1 MDELYTEYT
10 QVRFL
15 DISKEQFIYIAHLLP
30 SCLIV
35 MSNGL
40 LEKEEWVTLKR
51 LTKILGDEF
60 ATEDLGQEEKEENLM
75 LIYQGEMKY
84 LIKNKK
90 QWENK
95 FLDAL
100 CEYLQHNESSRA
112 FVAET
117 MDLFTAPDQNPEQ
130 VEVDTCS
137 RIRQILGV

>member
-1 MDELYTEYT
+1 MAKTKMDELYTEYT

-75 LIYQGEMKY
+75 LIYQGV
-84 LIKNKK
+84 
-90 QWENK
+90 Q
-95 FLDAL
+95 
-100 CEYLQHNESSRA
+100 S
-112 FVAET
+112 
-117 MDLFTAPDQNPEQ
+117 
-130 VEVDTCS
+130 
-137 RIRQILGV
+137 IRGV